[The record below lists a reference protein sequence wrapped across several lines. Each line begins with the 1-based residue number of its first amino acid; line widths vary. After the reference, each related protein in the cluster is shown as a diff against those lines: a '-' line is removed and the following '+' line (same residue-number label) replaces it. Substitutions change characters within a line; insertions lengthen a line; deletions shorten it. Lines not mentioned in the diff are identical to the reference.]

1 MEVWPEVVL
10 EVDLDLGSEEGFE
23 MVESVGVDA
32 VNKAM
37 LIIVINKL
45 QLTDGNKF
53 KNQFYIFLN
62 KYKVDIET
70 RNTHKEVNS
79 K

>member
-32 VNKAM
+32 VNKAN
-37 LIIVINKL
+37 VNYRNK
-45 QLTDGNKF
+45 QVTTYRWK
-53 KNQFYIFLN
+53 
-62 KYKVDIET
+62 
-70 RNTHKEVNS
+70 
-79 K
+79 